1 MLGTLRPLVLSDDA
15 RELRSYM
22 QKKIPCSA
30 ERLGLLDPQMIQAV
44 SDASSFQI
52 AHQYLTLNRVRIV
65 EADDS
70 QITSAVVGNAGLY
83 EQTIRLKDGHLVSKC
98 SCTLPEEPMC
108 RHCIAVLLEYQRWA
122 QPRQSRKS
130 RPAKESAST
139 SPVSPSE
146 NGKKTTPHSATPDV
160 RLSDV
165 MIFLEWLEPATKA
178 LERQESL
185 PSPPAL
191 GPGAAL
197 TWIQTI
203 RNLEERR
210 RENEEVMTNLEV
222 QLKDRDADIGRM
234 TQQLQTSLR
243 ENNTTQAVTQDL
255 QREVASYKEVLAK
268 VSELTAEIVRHVG
281 QMRAVTG
288 DMLQK
293 GSQLEKLVLSFKDL
307 AETLRATIVLP
318 PHG

>member
-1 MLGTLRPLVLSDDA
+1 
-15 RELRSYM
+15 M

-52 AHQYLTLNRVRIV
+52 AHQYLTANRVRIV

-70 QITSAVVGNAGLY
+70 QITSAVVGHSGLY

-122 QPRQSRKS
+122 QPQPSRKPK
-130 RPAKESAST
+130 PAKGSIPTPPVAS
-139 SPVSPSE
+139 SE
-146 NGKKTTPHSATPDV
+146 NGKRTTPHSVTPDV
-160 RLSDV
+160 KLSEV
-165 MIFLEWLEPATKA
+165 MVFLEWLEPATKA
-178 LERQESL
+178 LERQEPL

-191 GPGAAL
+191 GPGAPL

-210 RENEEVMTNLEV
+210 RENEEVMTNLES
-222 QLKDRDADIGRM
+222 QLKDRDVDVGQL

-243 ENNTTQAVTQDL
+243 EGNAAQATTQEL
-255 QREVASYKEVLAK
+255 QREVASYKEVLAT
-268 VSELTAEIVRHVG
+268 VSKLTTEIVQHIA

-288 DMLQK
+288 DMQQK
-293 GSQLEKLVLSFKDL
+293 GSQLEKLVGSFKDV
-307 AETLRATIVLP
+307 AEALQSAVVLP
-318 PHG
+318 PH

>member
-1 MLGTLRPLVLSDDA
+1 
-15 RELRSYM
+15 M

-52 AHQYLTLNRVRIV
+52 AHQYLTANRVRIV

-70 QITSAVVGNAGLY
+70 QITSAVVGHSGLY

-122 QPRQSRKS
+122 QPQPSRKPK
-130 RPAKESAST
+130 PAKGSITAPPVAS
-139 SPVSPSE
+139 SE
-146 NGKKTTPHSATPDV
+146 NGKRTTPHSVTPDLK
-160 RLSDV
+160 LSEV
-165 MIFLEWLEPATKA
+165 MVFLEWLEPATKA
-178 LERQESL
+178 LERQEPL

-210 RENEEVMTNLEV
+210 RENEEVMTNLES
-222 QLKDRDADIGRM
+222 QLKDRDADVGQL

-243 ENNTTQAVTQDL
+243 EGNAAQATTQEL
-255 QREVASYKEVLAK
+255 QREVASYKEVLAT
-268 VSELTAEIVRHVG
+268 VSKLTTEIVRHIA

-288 DMLQK
+288 DMQQK
-293 GSQLEKLVLSFKDL
+293 GSQLEKLVGSFKDV
-307 AETLRATIVLP
+307 AEALQSAVVLP
-318 PHG
+318 PH

>member
-1 MLGTLRPLVLSDDA
+1 
-15 RELRSYM
+15 M

-30 ERLGLLDPQMIQAV
+30 ERLGLLDSQMIQAV

-52 AHQYLTLNRVRIV
+52 AHQYLTGNRVRIV

-70 QITSAVVGNAGLY
+70 QITSAVVGHSGLY

-122 QPRQSRKS
+122 QPQPSRKAK
-130 RPAKESAST
+130 PAKGSIPAPPVAS
-139 SPVSPSE
+139 SE
-146 NGKKTTPHSATPDV
+146 NGKRTTPHSVTPDV
-160 RLSDV
+160 KLSEV
-165 MIFLEWLEPATKA
+165 MVFLEWLEPATKA
-178 LERQESL
+178 LERQEPL

-210 RENEEVMTNLEV
+210 RENEEVMTNLES
-222 QLKDRDADIGRM
+222 QLKDRDADVGQL

-243 ENNTTQAVTQDL
+243 EGNAAQATTQEL
-255 QREVASYKEVLAK
+255 QREVASYKEVLAT
-268 VSELTAEIVRHVG
+268 VSKLTTEIVRYIA

-288 DMLQK
+288 DMQQK
-293 GSQLEKLVLSFKDL
+293 GSQLEKLIGSFKDVADAL
-307 AETLRATIVLP
+307 QSAVVPP
-318 PHG
+318 PH

>member
-1 MLGTLRPLVLSDDA
+1 
-15 RELRSYM
+15 M

-44 SDASSFQI
+44 SDASSFQV
-52 AHQYLTLNRVRIV
+52 AHQYLTANRVRIV

-70 QITSAVVGNAGLY
+70 QITSAVVGHSGLY

-122 QPRQSRKS
+122 QPKQSRKP
-130 RPAKESAST
+130 RPAKESIT
-139 SPVSPSE
+139 TPPVALSE
-146 NGKKTTPHSATPDV
+146 NGKRTTPHSVTPDV
-160 RLSDV
+160 KLSEV
-165 MIFLEWLEPATKA
+165 MVFLEWLEPATKA
-178 LERQESL
+178 LERQEPL

-203 RNLEERR
+203 RNLDERR
-210 RENEEVMTNLEV
+210 RENEEVMTN
-222 QLKDRDADIGRM
+222 
-234 TQQLQTSLR
+234 
-243 ENNTTQAVTQDL
+243 
-255 QREVASYKEVLAK
+255 KEVLAR
-268 VSELTAEIVRHVG
+268 VSELTTEIVRHVG

-293 GSQLEKLVLSFKDL
+293 GSQLEKLVGSFKDV
-307 AETLRATIVLP
+307 AESLQSAIVLP
-318 PHG
+318 PH

>member
-1 MLGTLRPLVLSDDA
+1 
-15 RELRSYM
+15 M

-30 ERLGLLDPQMIQAV
+30 ERLGLLDSQMIQAV

-52 AHQYLTLNRVRIV
+52 AHQYLTGNRVRIV

-70 QITSAVVGNAGLY
+70 QITSAVVGHSGLY

-122 QPRQSRKS
+122 QPQPSRKAK
-130 RPAKESAST
+130 PAKGSIPAPPVAS
-139 SPVSPSE
+139 SE
-146 NGKKTTPHSATPDV
+146 NGKRTTPHSVTPDV
-160 RLSDV
+160 KLSEV
-165 MIFLEWLEPATKA
+165 MVFLEWLEPATKA
-178 LERQESL
+178 LERQEPL

-210 RENEEVMTNLEV
+210 RENEEVMTNLES
-222 QLKDRDADIGRM
+222 QLKDRDADIGQL
-234 TQQLQTSLR
+234 THQLQTSLR
-243 ENNTTQAVTQDL
+243 EGNAAQATTQEL
-255 QREVASYKEVLAK
+255 QREVASYKEVLAR
-268 VSELTAEIVRHVG
+268 VSELTTEIVRHVG

-293 GSQLEKLVLSFKDL
+293 GSQLEKLVGSFKDV
-307 AETLRATIVLP
+307 AESLQSAIVLP
-318 PHG
+318 PH

>member
-1 MLGTLRPLVLSDDA
+1 
-15 RELRSYM
+15 M

-30 ERLGLLDPQMIQAV
+30 ERLGLLDSQMIQAV

-52 AHQYLTLNRVRIV
+52 AHQYLTGNRVRIV

-70 QITSAVVGNAGLY
+70 QITSAVVGHSGLY

-122 QPRQSRKS
+122 QPQPSRKAK
-130 RPAKESAST
+130 PAKGSIPAPPVAS
-139 SPVSPSE
+139 SE
-146 NGKKTTPHSATPDV
+146 NGKRTTPHSVTPDV
-160 RLSDV
+160 KLSDV
-165 MIFLEWLEPATKA
+165 MVFLEWLEPATKA
-178 LERQESL
+178 LERQEPL

-210 RENEEVMTNLEV
+210 RENEEVMTNLES
-222 QLKDRDADIGRM
+222 QLKDRDADVGQL

-243 ENNTTQAVTQDL
+243 EGNAAQATTQEL
-255 QREVASYKEVLAK
+255 QREVASYKEVLAT
-268 VSELTAEIVRHVG
+268 VSKLTTEIVRYIA

-288 DMLQK
+288 DMQQK
-293 GSQLEKLVLSFKDL
+293 GSQLEKLIGSFKDVADAL
-307 AETLRATIVLP
+307 QSAVVPP
-318 PHG
+318 PH